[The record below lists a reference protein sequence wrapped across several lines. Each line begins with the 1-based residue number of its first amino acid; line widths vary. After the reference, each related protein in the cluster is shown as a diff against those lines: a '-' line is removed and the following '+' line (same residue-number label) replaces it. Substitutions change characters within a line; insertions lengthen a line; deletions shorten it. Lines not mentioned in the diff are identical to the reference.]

1 MLNEVVTQRQL
12 FAQLKVDEMA
22 EVVSRP
28 FHLSQLRHAGEN
40 NDNYPGIIQMSFI
53 RQMKCNIIKHKVKDL
68 SVAITKIILFIPSYR
83 MCETI
88 SFLHDPYQPN
98 SNQVFSRHFL
108 NLYNMTVNIQT
119 TS

>member
-53 RQMKCNIIKHKVKDL
+53 RQMKCSIIKHKVKDL
-68 SVAITKIILFIPSYR
+68 SVAITKIILFILSFR

-88 SFLHDPYQPN
+88 YFFIYTIPINRIRTKYSPAIF
-98 SNQVFSRHFL
+98 
-108 NLYNMTVNIQT
+108 
-119 TS
+119 

>member
-40 NDNYPGIIQMSFI
+40 NDNYPIIIQ
-53 RQMKCNIIKHKVKDL
+53 K
-68 SVAITKIILFIPSYR
+68 
-83 MCETI
+83 
-88 SFLHDPYQPN
+88 PYS
-98 SNQVFSRHFL
+98 SNEM
-108 NLYNMTVNIQT
+108 LYNKTQGKRPFSGNYKNNTVY
-119 TS
+119 SVL